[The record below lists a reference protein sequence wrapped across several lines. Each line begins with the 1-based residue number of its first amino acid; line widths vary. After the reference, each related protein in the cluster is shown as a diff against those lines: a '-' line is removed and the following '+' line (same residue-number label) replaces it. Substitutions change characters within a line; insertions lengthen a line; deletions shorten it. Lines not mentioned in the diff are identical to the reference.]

1 MEDENSITAELL
13 QEINLTKLRPI
24 PNYLSSADAMTVAE
38 FGQSKYSEEYSLDV
52 SNIEWGNA
60 LNDSHVFNIFSEFC
74 VHCDSTKARLD
85 MLRHVAANNQHYK

>member
-1 MEDENSITAELL
+1 MEDANSIAAELL
-13 QEINLTKLRPI
+13 QEINLTKLRPT
-24 PNYLSSADAMTVAE
+24 PNYLSSTDAMTVAE
-38 FGQSKYSEEYSLDV
+38 FERSKHSEEYSLDV

-85 MLRHVAANNQHYK
+85 MLGHVAANNQHYK